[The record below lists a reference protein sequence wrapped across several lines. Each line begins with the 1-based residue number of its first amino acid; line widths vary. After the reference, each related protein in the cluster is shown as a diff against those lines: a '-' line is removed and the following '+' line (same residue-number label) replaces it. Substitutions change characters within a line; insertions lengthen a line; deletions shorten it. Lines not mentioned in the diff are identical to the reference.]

1 MLSKELMQGREKCT
15 IIFATETGK
24 AAKFATTLAK
34 VFDKLFNVEAVAAN
48 EYLPVSRLASER
60 LVLFVASTFG
70 NGEPPGNAEKF
81 YEDMKALKGSLIN
94 K

>member
-1 MLSKELMQGREKCT
+1 MKAREKCT

-24 AAKFATTLAK
+24 AAKFAGIVAK
-34 VFDKLFNVEAVAAN
+34 VFEKLFSVEVVAACDYN
-48 EYLPVSRLASER
+48 PATRLASEQ
-60 LVLFVASTFG
+60 LVLFIASTFG

-81 YEDMKALKGSLIN
+81 YEEMKSFKASLKS